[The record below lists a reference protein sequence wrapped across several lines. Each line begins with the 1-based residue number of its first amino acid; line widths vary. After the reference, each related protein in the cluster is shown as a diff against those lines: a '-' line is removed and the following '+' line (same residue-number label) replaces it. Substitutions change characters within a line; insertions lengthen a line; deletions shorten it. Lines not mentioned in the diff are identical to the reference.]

1 MVFTLILCLR
11 TCLKLGCGAL
21 TGLII
26 HPKTVRQKEH
36 VVIKAA
42 AIKMLVCVLNVYKYC
57 FLMSEFMMN
66 DYRVSVRADRC
77 V

>member
-1 MVFTLILCLR
+1 
-11 TCLKLGCGAL
+11 
-21 TGLII
+21 
-26 HPKTVRQKEH
+26 
-36 VVIKAA
+36 
-42 AIKMLVCVLNVYKYC
+42 MLVCVLNVYKYC